1 MLNQVLM
8 CSGNVTHGVTLWQ
21 SPVMFVTGTLA
32 FIFNFLEGLNP
43 KLTGVNRLG
52 FLIPVCSRL

>member
-1 MLNQVLM
+1 M

-21 SPVMFVTGTLA
+21 SPVMFITGTLA

-43 KLTGVNRLG
+43 KFAGVNRLG
-52 FLIPVCSRL
+52 FLIPDCSRL